1 MEGGGVK
8 EEVKE
13 ARLDGGVIRYRD
25 VGTGPVLFFVHGILV
40 NGTLWRH
47 VVASLAGR
55 FRCIVPDLPL
65 GGHSIPMESGADMSP
80 PGVARMV
87 ADLMRELDLRDV
99 TLVGNDTGGAI
110 CQLVIS
116 DHPERIGRLVLT
128 NCDAYEAFFPA
139 SLSPLHYLAKLFG
152 TRFVDPLAWVL
163 RARFAQRAL
172 VKTVSLSNVDDA
184 TLDANMVPL
193 IRYPGVRRDLA
204 RFLASISNRYT
215 LEAARGFFGFDR
227 PVLLAWGL
235 KDHFFSPR
243 LALRMQHDFP
253 DARLEAVPGSRAF
266 VPEDRPG
273 RLAQLIEEFAK
284 QSGTRDIDGSREGV
298 FSGD

>member
-1 MEGGGVK
+1 
-8 EEVKE
+8 
-13 ARLDGGVIRYRD
+13 
-25 VGTGPVLFFVHGILV
+25 
-40 NGTLWRH
+40 
-47 VVASLAGR
+47 
-55 FRCIVPDLPL
+55 
-65 GGHSIPMESGADMSP
+65 
-80 PGVARMV
+80 
-87 ADLMRELDLRDV
+87 
-99 TLVGNDTGGAI
+99 
-110 CQLVIS
+110 VIS

-139 SLSPLHYLAKLFG
+139 SLSPFHYLARLFG
-152 TRFVDPLAWVL
+152 VRFVDALAWTL
-163 RARFAQRAL
+163 RTRFAQRAL

-184 TLDANMVPL
+184 TLDANMGPP
-193 IRYPGVRRDLA
+193 IRDAGVRRDLA

-215 LEAARGFFGFDR
+215 LEAARSFPGFDR

-235 KDHFFSPR
+235 KDYFFSPR

-284 QSGTRDIDGSREGV
+284 QSATRDIEGSREGV